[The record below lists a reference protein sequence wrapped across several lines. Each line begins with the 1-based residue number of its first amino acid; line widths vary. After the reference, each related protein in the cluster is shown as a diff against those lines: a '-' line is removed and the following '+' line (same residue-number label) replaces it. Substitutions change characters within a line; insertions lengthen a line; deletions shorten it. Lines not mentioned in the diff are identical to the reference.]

1 MTYYAAHHYGPN
13 ATLPKNVRD
22 DLSWHP
28 VLNVKDEDE
37 ALQMCCSRMIR
48 QRGGVRKGEHFRFT
62 VLLRQSLDN
71 TPLGN
76 LVRNFEMEASKP

>member
-13 ATLPKNVRD
+13 ATLPKNARD
-22 DLSWHP
+22 ELHWHP

-37 ALQMCCSRMIR
+37 ALYMCCERMIR
-48 QRGGVRKGEHFRFT
+48 QRGGVRKGERFHFT
-62 VLLRQSLDN
+62 VLRQSLDN

-76 LVRNFEMEASKP
+76 LVKNFEMEARRQ